1 MNKFAFIA
9 AVAAVSFYTVGA
21 QAGGFGA
28 ARSNNNTS
36 GAGLIN
42 VAPGVALGDLNVLNG
57 LSILDKSPILSGNNT
72 VIGNGLLN
80 GIGIGLLGSGVGAGS
95 APVGILGGGNSYN
108 DNVGNS
114 IGNSIGNSF
123 VKSIGNSYSMKKR

>member
-9 AVAAVSFYTVGA
+9 AVAAVSFYSVGA
-21 QAGGFGA
+21 EAGGFGA
-28 ARSNNNTS
+28 ARSNNNNS

-57 LSILDKSPILSGNNT
+57 LSVLNKSPILSGNNT
-72 VIGNGLLN
+72 VVGNGILN
-80 GIGIGLLGSGVGAGS
+80 GIGLGVLGAGVGSGS
-95 APVGILGGGNSYN
+95 APVGILGGGNAYN

-114 IGNSIGNSF
+114 IGNSFSKNIGNR
-123 VKSIGNSYSMKKR
+123 YSMKRR